1 MKWLSLIENGL
12 AIRIR
17 SESLSRLSKKMN
29 MFRYLI
35 ALICPLLASLSS
47 CSDQYN
53 IMGNS
58 SVENY
63 DGNTLYLKVLTAGN
77 GEQRKDSS
85 EVIHGRFGFE
95 GVIDT
100 VCMAQIYLGGTCLM
114 PIVLETGQISINFSD
129 AGQTIKGG
137 TLNERLYKF
146 LGENAR
152 LQSEVQS
159 ANLTI
164 ARQIMD
170 GCSIGAS
177 DKLERHSE
185 VLQQQIDRLW
195 TSFIIDNK
203 DNVLGPTYFMQY
215 TSQYFYPVITPQIEK
230 ILKHAPKS
238 FLCHPDVQAYIR
250 DAEFNMRLMQGDFR

>member
-1 MKWLSLIENGL
+1 MAVLT
-12 AIRIR
+12 A
-17 SESLSRLSKKMN
+17 
-29 MFRYLI
+29 
-35 ALICPLLASLSS
+35 

-63 DGNTLYLKVLTAGN
+63 DGNTLYLKVLTADN
-77 GEQRKDSS
+77 GESKKDSS
-85 EVIHGRFGFE
+85 EVVHGRFGFE

-146 LGENAR
+146 LGEQAR
-152 LQSEVQS
+152 LESEMQS
-159 ANLTI
+159 ANQSL
-164 ARQIMD
+164 AQHIMNGD
-170 GCSIGAS
+170 PSVSSA
-177 DKLERHSE
+177 KLERKSE
-185 VLQQQIDRLW
+185 LLQQQIDRLW
-195 TSFIIDNK
+195 TTFILDNK